1 MSRPRRLAAAA
12 AALLALLALSAIR
25 CGKPD
30 TLLIEGALVA
40 DGSGEA
46 LRAADVRVKGDRIA
60 QIGSLEPER
69 GERVVEG
76 DGLVL
81 APGFIDMHNHSAG
94 ALSKDPILSS
104 QISQGITTVVLGP
117 DGDSPWPVGEYL
129 AERRASP
136 PAVNVLT
143 MAGHESV
150 RDAVMGK
157 DLQRAATSEE
167 TARMAALIEQAMAQG
182 AMGLSS
188 GLEYD
193 AGRLSETAEL
203 IALAKAAAKHGGFY
217 MTHIR
222 DEGNKTLQAIAE
234 AIEISE
240 KSGAPLQISHIKL
253 GTVAVWHKTGEV
265 ARMMSEAKA
274 RGVDA
279 TADAYPYGAWHTN
292 IEALIPSR
300 KFEDRAV
307 VRADIESYGGASRL
321 TISRCEKRP
330 DFDGRDM
337 ADIARTEKVAPE
349 ELLEKIVAMG
359 GASVIGHSMDEPDVR
374 AFLKEPW
381 VMIGSDGRPGGSH
394 PRGAGTYPRVLSKY
408 VREEKLLTLPEAIH
422 KMTAMPAAR
431 LKLAD
436 RGLVREGYAAD
447 LVLFDP
453 ETVADKSTFADPK
466 ALSVGIRM
474 VLINGQEVWDGGK
487 ATGARPGR
495 VLTPLLET
503 KEAR

>member
-1 MSRPRRLAAAA
+1 LKRGFLAAA
-12 AALLALLALSAIR
+12 AALLVLPVVG
-25 CGKPD
+25 CGKPN
-30 TLLIEGALVA
+30 TLLIEGARIA
-40 DGSGEA
+40 DGSGDE
-46 LRAADVRVKGDRIA
+46 LRAADVRVRGDRIA
-60 QIGSLEPER
+60 EIGTLEPRR
-69 GERVVEG
+69 GERVVKAA
-76 DGLVL
+76 GLVL
-81 APGFIDMHNHSAG
+81 APGFIDMHNHSSG
-94 ALSKDPILSS
+94 RLGEDPHVPS
-104 QISQGITTVVLGP
+104 QVSQGITTVVLGP
-117 DGDSPWPVGEYL
+117 DGDSPWPIGDYL
-129 AERRASP
+129 AERRATP
-136 PAVNVLT
+136 AAVNVLT
-143 MAGHESV
+143 MAGHENV
-150 RDAVMGK
+150 RTAVMGQ
-157 DLQRAATSEE
+157 DLQRAATPEE
-167 TARMAALIEQAMAQG
+167 TARMAALVEQAMAEG

-193 AGRLSETAEL
+193 AGRLSETSEV
-203 IALAKAAAKHGGFY
+203 IALARAAAKHGGFY

-253 GTVAVWHKTGEV
+253 GTVSVWHKTAEV
-265 ARMMSEAKA
+265 ARMMSEAKS

-300 KFEDRAV
+300 KFGDHAI

-337 ADIARTEKVAPE
+337 EDIAKTEKISPE
-349 ELLEKIVAMG
+349 ELLLRIVEMG
-359 GASVIGHSMDEPDVR
+359 GANVIGHSMDQLDVR
-374 AFLKEPW
+374 EFLRQPW
-381 VMIGSDGRPGGSH
+381 VMIASDGRPGGSH
-394 PRGAGTYPRVLSKY
+394 PRGAGTFPRVLGKY
-408 VREEKLLTLPEAIH
+408 VREESVLTLPEAIR
-422 KMTAMPAAR
+422 KMTSLPAAR
-431 LKLAD
+431 LKLSD

-453 ETVADKSTFADPK
+453 EAVADKSTFTDPK

-474 VLINGQEVWDGGK
+474 VLVNGQEVWDGAK

-495 VLTPLLET
+495 VLTPLLEK
-503 KEAR
+503 KETR